1 MALSS
6 YSEPAYPTVIQPD
19 YGQISE
25 IAIYVNHQVQV
36 QLLLAI
42 ADANHHILAC
52 MLDIV
57 SS

>member
-6 YSEPAYPTVIQPD
+6 YSEPAYPTVMQPD

-25 IAIYVNHQVQV
+25 IAIYVNHQMQV

-42 ADANHHILAC
+42 ADANRHILAS
-52 MLDIV
+52 MHDVV